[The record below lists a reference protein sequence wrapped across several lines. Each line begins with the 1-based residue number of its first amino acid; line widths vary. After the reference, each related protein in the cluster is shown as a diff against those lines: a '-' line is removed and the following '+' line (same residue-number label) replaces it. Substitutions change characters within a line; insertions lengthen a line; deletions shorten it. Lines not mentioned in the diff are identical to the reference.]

1 MPFGQT
7 GYDPRSDEVEP
18 GYMPADFLALPGVEI
33 TIVLSLVA
41 IVFFG
46 FIRETLPADVVALLA
61 MGVLLLTGILSVPE
75 TLSVFSNSAPITIA
89 AMFVLSAALERT
101 GVIDVAGRMVSRGVA
116 GKSPLL
122 ALVAMMLGVMVMS
135 AFMNNTPIV
144 VVLIPVVIQLSR
156 TLGMAASRLLIPLS
170 FASIFGGTTTLIGTS
185 TNILVDGVAQELGL
199 KAFGVF
205 EITGA
210 GILLAMVGTIYL
222 AITSP
227 FLLPSRETLVD
238 LLPNTKQRRFIAQIL
253 IPIESVLIGR
263 TIAETGF
270 KPEKGFKVI
279 DVFRDGLSLRA
290 ELEQVVLR
298 AGDRIVLRSP
308 VAEMLTLK
316 ETGHVAIGSA
326 ANDVRPAFE
335 PIQTSETVIME
346 GVIGPHSRMI
356 GRPLGGL
363 GLARLYG
370 VYVLA
375 IHRRGE
381 NITDTDKIH
390 FDVGDTVLLEGPAR
404 GMRQL
409 FDDGVL
415 NNLTETTERAI
426 RRGKAPI
433 AIIAVLA
440 AMSLAALGV
449 LPIAALAIIAGTA
462 VVALGCLDHQEAYRS
477 IRWDILML
485 IFGMLALGQAMNTS
499 GAAELVVGHLAGL
512 TEGFG
517 PLAVLAVL
525 YLVTSFL
532 TEIMSNNAAA
542 ILLTPI
548 AVGLATQLG
557 IDPRPFVVAVMF
569 AASASFATPIG
580 YQTNTLVYS
589 AGGYKFSDFLK
600 IGVPLNLVM
609 FVASMIIIPMFWP
622 LG

>member
-1 MPFGQT
+1 
-7 GYDPRSDEVEP
+7 
-18 GYMPADFLALPGVEI
+18 MPADILALPGVEI
-33 TIVLSLVA
+33 AIVLLLVG

-46 FIRETLPADVVALLA
+46 FVKEVLPADVVALLA
-61 MGVLLLTGILSVPE
+61 MGALLLTGILSVPE
-75 TLSVFSNSAPITIA
+75 ALSVFSNSAPITIA

-101 GVIDVAGRMVSRGVA
+101 GVIDAAGRLVSRLASRASPVVA
-116 GKSPLL
+116 ML
-122 ALVAMMLGVMVMS
+122 AMMLGVMTLS
-135 AFMNNTPIV
+135 ALMNNTPIV
-144 VVLIPVVIQLSR
+144 VVLIPVVIQLAR
-156 TLGMAASRLLIPLS
+156 TIGVAPSKLLIPLS
-170 FASIFGGTTTLIGTS
+170 FAAIFGGTTTLIGTS
-185 TNILVDGVAQELGL
+185 TNILVDGVAQEAGL
-199 KAFGVF
+199 APFGVF

-210 GILLAMVGTIYL
+210 GVILALVGAAYL
-222 AITSP
+222 ALTSP
-227 FLLPSRETLVD
+227 FLLPTRESLVD
-238 LLPNTKQRRFIAQIL
+238 MLPNAKDRRFLAQIL
-253 IPIESVLIGR
+253 IPLGSPLIGK
-263 TIAETGF
+263 TVSETGF
-270 KPEKGFKVI
+270 SAEKGFKVI

-290 ELEQVVLR
+290 DLR
-298 AGDRIVLRSP
+298 DLSIQAGDRIVLRTP
-308 VAEMLTLK
+308 VSEVLTLK
-316 ETGHVAIGSA
+316 EAGSIAIGASA
-326 ANDVRPAFE
+326 SDARPAFE

-346 GVIGPHSRMI
+346 GVIGPQSRLT
-356 GRPLGGL
+356 GRSLNGL

-381 NITDTDKIH
+381 NVTNTDDIR

-409 FDDGVL
+409 FDDGIL
-415 NNLTETTERAI
+415 NNLTETTERAM

-433 AIIAVLA
+433 AIVALVSV
-440 AMSLAALGV
+440 MGLAALGV
-449 LPIAALAIIAGTA
+449 LPISALALIAATS
-462 VVALGCLDHQEAYRS
+462 VVALGCLDHQEAYRA

-485 IFGMLALGQAMNTS
+485 IFGMLALGTAMEKT
-499 GAAELVVGHLAGL
+499 GAASLLVGHLAGL
-512 TEGFG
+512 TGGMG

-548 AVGLATQLG
+548 AIGLGSQLG

-609 FVASMIIIPMFWP
+609 FAASMIVIPMFWP
-622 LG
+622 LA

>member
-1 MPFGQT
+1 
-7 GYDPRSDEVEP
+7 
-18 GYMPADFLALPGVEI
+18 MPADILSLPGVEI
-33 TIVLSLVA
+33 AIVLLLVG

-46 FIRETLPADVVALLA
+46 FVREVLPADVVALLA
-61 MGVLLLTGILSVPE
+61 MGALLLTGILSVPE
-75 TLSVFSNSAPITIA
+75 ALSVFSNSAPITIA

-101 GVIDVAGRMVSRGVA
+101 GVIDAAGRLVSRLASRASPVVA
-116 GKSPLL
+116 ML
-122 ALVAMMLGVMVMS
+122 AMMLGVMILS
-135 AFMNNTPIV
+135 ALMNNTPIV
-144 VVLIPVVIQLSR
+144 VVLIPVVIQLAR
-156 TLGMAASRLLIPLS
+156 TIGVAPSKLLIPLS
-170 FASIFGGTTTLIGTS
+170 FAAIFGGTTTLIGTS
-185 TNILVDGVAQELGL
+185 TNILVDGVAQEAGL
-199 KAFGVF
+199 APFGVF

-210 GILLAMVGTIYL
+210 GVILALVGAAYL
-222 AITSP
+222 ALTSP
-227 FLLPSRETLVD
+227 FLLPTRESLVD
-238 LLPNTKQRRFIAQIL
+238 MLPNAKDRRFLAQIL
-253 IPIESVLIGR
+253 IPLGSPLIGK
-263 TIAETGF
+263 TVSETGF
-270 KPEKGFKVI
+270 SAEKGFKVI

-290 ELEQVVLR
+290 DLR
-298 AGDRIVLRSP
+298 DLSIQAGDRIVLRTP
-308 VAEMLTLK
+308 VSEVLTLK
-316 ETGHVAIGSA
+316 EAGSIAIGASA
-326 ANDVRPAFE
+326 SDARPAFE

-346 GVIGPHSRMI
+346 GVIGPQSRLT
-356 GRPLGGL
+356 GRSLNGL

-381 NITDTDKIH
+381 NVTNTDDIR

-409 FDDGVL
+409 FDDGIL
-415 NNLTETTERAI
+415 NNLTETTERAM

-433 AIIAVLA
+433 AIVALVSV
-440 AMSLAALGV
+440 MGLAALGV
-449 LPIAALAIIAGTA
+449 LPISALALIAATS
-462 VVALGCLDHQEAYRS
+462 VVALGCLDHQEAYRA

-485 IFGMLALGQAMNTS
+485 IFGMLALGTAMEKT
-499 GAAELVVGHLAGL
+499 GAASLLVGHLAGL
-512 TEGFG
+512 TGGMG

-548 AVGLATQLG
+548 AIGLGSQLG

-609 FVASMIIIPMFWP
+609 FAASMIVIPMFWP
-622 LG
+622 LA

>member
-1 MPFGQT
+1 MPL
-7 GYDPRSDEVEP
+7 DI
-18 GYMPADFLALPGVEI
+18 LALPGVEI
-33 TIVLSLVA
+33 AIVLSLVA
-41 IVFFG
+41 VVFFG
-46 FIRETLPADVVALLA
+46 FIREILPSDVVALLA
-61 MGVLLLTGILSVPE
+61 MGALLLTGILSVPE
-75 TLSVFSNSAPITIA
+75 TLAVFSNPAPITIA

-101 GVIDVAGRMVSRGVA
+101 GVIDAAGRMVTRLA
-116 GKSPLL
+116 GRASPI
-122 ALVAMMLGVMVMS
+122 VAMLAMMFGVMVLS

-144 VVLIPVVIQLSR
+144 VVLIPVVIQLARS
-156 TLGMAASRLLIPLS
+156 LGVAPSKLLIPLS
-170 FASIFGGTTTLIGTS
+170 FAAIFGGTTTLIGTS
-185 TNILVDGVAQELGL
+185 TNILVDGVAQEAGL
-199 KAFGVF
+199 APFGMF
-205 EITGA
+205 EITAAGA
-210 GILLAMVGTIYL
+210 VLACVGAAYL
-222 AITSP
+222 GLVSR
-227 FLLPSRETLVD
+227 FLLPTRESLID
-238 LLPNTKQRRFIAQIL
+238 MLPDARKRRFLAQIL
-253 IPIESVLIGR
+253 IPLGSPLIGKA
-263 TIAETGF
+263 ISETGF
-270 KPEKGFKVI
+270 SAEKGFKVI

-290 ELEQVVLR
+290 DLR
-298 AGDRIVLRSP
+298 DLIIQAGDRVVLRSP
-308 VAEMLTLK
+308 VSEVLTLK
-316 ETGHVAIGSA
+316 EAGSIAIGASA
-326 ANDVRPAFE
+326 SDVRAAFE

-346 GVIGPHSRMI
+346 GVIGPQSRLI
-356 GRPLGGL
+356 GRSLKGL

-381 NITDTDKIH
+381 NVTNTQEMR

-409 FDDGVL
+409 FDDGIL

-433 AIIAVLA
+433 AMVALVAV
-440 AMSLAALGV
+440 MGLAALGV
-449 LPIAALAIIAGTA
+449 LPIAALALIAATA
-462 VVALGCLDHQEAYRS
+462 VVALGCLDHQEAYRA

-485 IFGMLALGQAMNTS
+485 IFGMLALGLAMEKS
-499 GAAELVVGHLAGL
+499 GAASLLVGHLAEV
-512 TEGFG
+512 TAGFG
-517 PLAVLAVL
+517 PIAVLAVL

-548 AVGLATQLG
+548 AIGLGAQLG

-589 AGGYKFSDFLK
+589 AGGYRFSDFLK

-609 FVASMIIIPMFWP
+609 FAAAMIVIPIFWP

>member
-1 MPFGQT
+1 
-7 GYDPRSDEVEP
+7 
-18 GYMPADFLALPGVEI
+18 MPADILTLPGVEI
-33 TIVLSLVA
+33 AIVLLLVG

-46 FIRETLPADVVALLA
+46 FVREVLPADVVALLA
-61 MGVLLLTGILSVPE
+61 MGALLLTGILSVPE
-75 TLSVFSNSAPITIA
+75 ALSVFSNSAPITIA

-101 GVIDVAGRMVSRGVA
+101 GVIDAAGRLVSRLASRASPVVA
-116 GKSPLL
+116 ML
-122 ALVAMMLGVMVMS
+122 AMMLGVMILS
-135 AFMNNTPIV
+135 ALMNNTPIV
-144 VVLIPVVIQLSR
+144 VVLIPVVIQLAR
-156 TLGMAASRLLIPLS
+156 TIGVTPSKLLIPLS
-170 FASIFGGTTTLIGTS
+170 FAAIFGGTTTLIGTS
-185 TNILVDGVAQELGL
+185 TNILVDGVAQEAGL
-199 KAFGVF
+199 APFGVF

-210 GILLAMVGTIYL
+210 GVILALVGAAYL
-222 AITSP
+222 ALTSP
-227 FLLPSRETLVD
+227 FLLPTRESLVD
-238 LLPNTKQRRFIAQIL
+238 MLPNAKDRRFLAQIL
-253 IPIESVLIGR
+253 IPLGSPLIGK
-263 TIAETGF
+263 TVSETGF
-270 KPEKGFKVI
+270 SAEKGFKVI
-279 DVFRDGLSLRA
+279 DVFREGLSLRA
-290 ELEQVVLR
+290 DLR
-298 AGDRIVLRSP
+298 DLSIQAGDRIVLRTP
-308 VAEMLTLK
+308 VSEVLTLK
-316 ETGHVAIGSA
+316 EAGSIAIGASA
-326 ANDVRPAFE
+326 SDARPAFE

-346 GVIGPHSRMI
+346 GVIGPQSRLT
-356 GRPLGGL
+356 GRSLNGL

-381 NITDTDKIH
+381 NVTNTDDIR

-409 FDDGVL
+409 FDDGIL
-415 NNLTETTERAI
+415 NNLTETTERAM

-433 AIIAVLA
+433 AIVALA
-440 AMSLAALGV
+440 SVMGLAALGV
-449 LPIAALAIIAGTA
+449 LPISALALIAATS
-462 VVALGCLDHQEAYRS
+462 VVALGCLDHQEAYRA

-485 IFGMLALGQAMNTS
+485 IFGMLALGTAMEKT
-499 GAAELVVGHLAGL
+499 GAASLLVGHLAGL
-512 TEGFG
+512 TGRMG

-548 AVGLATQLG
+548 AIGLGSQLG

-609 FVASMIIIPMFWP
+609 FAASMIVIPMFWP
-622 LG
+622 LA

>member
-1 MPFGQT
+1 
-7 GYDPRSDEVEP
+7 
-18 GYMPADFLALPGVEI
+18 MPADILALPGVEI
-33 TIVLSLVA
+33 AIVLLLVG

-46 FIRETLPADVVALLA
+46 FVREVLPADVVALLA
-61 MGVLLLTGILSVPE
+61 MGALLLTGILSVPE
-75 TLSVFSNSAPITIA
+75 ALSVFSNSAPITIA

-101 GVIDVAGRMVSRGVA
+101 GVIDAAGRLVSRLASRASPVVA
-116 GKSPLL
+116 ML
-122 ALVAMMLGVMVMS
+122 AMMLGVMILS
-135 AFMNNTPIV
+135 ALMNNTPIV
-144 VVLIPVVIQLSR
+144 VVLIPVVIQLAR
-156 TLGMAASRLLIPLS
+156 TIGVTPSKLLIPLS
-170 FASIFGGTTTLIGTS
+170 FAAIFGGTTTLIGTS
-185 TNILVDGVAQELGL
+185 TNILVDGVAQEAGL
-199 KAFGVF
+199 APFGVF

-210 GILLAMVGTIYL
+210 GVILALVGAAYL
-222 AITSP
+222 ALTSP
-227 FLLPSRETLVD
+227 FLLPTRESLVD
-238 LLPNTKQRRFIAQIL
+238 MLPNAKDRRFLAQIL
-253 IPIESVLIGR
+253 IPLGSPLIGK
-263 TIAETGF
+263 TVSETGF
-270 KPEKGFKVI
+270 SAEKGFKVI

-290 ELEQVVLR
+290 DLR
-298 AGDRIVLRSP
+298 DLSIQAGDRIVLRTP
-308 VAEMLTLK
+308 VSEVLTLK
-316 ETGHVAIGSA
+316 EAGSIAIGASA
-326 ANDVRPAFE
+326 SDARPAFE

-346 GVIGPHSRMI
+346 GVIGPQSRLT
-356 GRPLGGL
+356 GRSLNGL

-381 NITDTDKIH
+381 NVTNTDDIR

-409 FDDGVL
+409 FDDGIL
-415 NNLTETTERAI
+415 NNLTETTERAM

-433 AIIAVLA
+433 AIVALVSV
-440 AMSLAALGV
+440 MGLAALGV
-449 LPIAALAIIAGTA
+449 LPISALALIAATS
-462 VVALGCLDHQEAYRS
+462 VVALGCLDHQEAYRA

-485 IFGMLALGQAMNTS
+485 IFGMLALGTAMEKT
-499 GAAELVVGHLAGL
+499 GAASLLVGHLAGL
-512 TEGFG
+512 TGGMG

-525 YLVTSFL
+525 YLITSFL

-548 AVGLATQLG
+548 AIGLGSQLG

-609 FVASMIIIPMFWP
+609 FAASMIVIPMFWP
-622 LG
+622 LA

>member
-1 MPFGQT
+1 
-7 GYDPRSDEVEP
+7 
-18 GYMPADFLALPGVEI
+18 MPADILALPGVEI
-33 TIVLSLVA
+33 AIVLLLVG

-46 FIRETLPADVVALLA
+46 FVREILPSDVVALLA
-61 MGVLLLTGILSVPE
+61 MGALLLTGILSVPE
-75 TLSVFSNSAPITIA
+75 TLAVFSNSAPITIA

-101 GVIDVAGRMVSRGVA
+101 GVIDAAGRLVSRLASGASPVVA
-116 GKSPLL
+116 M
-122 ALVAMMLGVMVMS
+122 VAMMLGVMILS
-135 AFMNNTPIV
+135 ALMNNTPIV
-144 VVLIPVVIQLSR
+144 VVLIPVVIQLAR
-156 TLGMAASRLLIPLS
+156 TIGVAPSKLLIPLS
-170 FASIFGGTTTLIGTS
+170 FAAIFGGTTTLIGTS
-185 TNILVDGVAQELGL
+185 TNILVDGVAQEAGL
-199 KAFGVF
+199 APFGVF

-210 GILLAMVGTIYL
+210 GAILALVGTAYL
-222 AITSP
+222 ALTSP
-227 FLLPSRETLVD
+227 FLLPTRESLVD
-238 LLPNTKQRRFIAQIL
+238 MLPNAKNRRFLAQIL
-253 IPIESVLIGR
+253 IPLGSPLVGK
-263 TIAETGF
+263 TVSETGF
-270 KPEKGFKVI
+270 SAEKGFKVI
-279 DVFRDGLSLRA
+279 DVFREGLSLRA
-290 ELEQVVLR
+290 DLR
-298 AGDRIVLRSP
+298 DLSIQAGDRIVLRTP
-308 VAEMLTLK
+308 VSEVLTLK
-316 ETGHVAIGSA
+316 EAGSIAIGASA
-326 ANDVRPAFE
+326 SDARPAFE

-346 GVIGPHSRMI
+346 GVIGPQSRLI
-356 GRPLGGL
+356 GRSLNGL

-381 NITDTDKIH
+381 NITTTEDIR

-409 FDDGVL
+409 FDDGIL

-433 AIIAVLA
+433 AIAALA
-440 AMSLAALGV
+440 SVMGLAALGV
-449 LPIAALAIIAGTA
+449 LPISALALIAATS
-462 VVALGCLDHQEAYRS
+462 VVALGCLDHQEAYRA

-485 IFGMLALGQAMNTS
+485 IFGMLALGTAMEKT
-499 GAAELVVGHLAGL
+499 GAASLLVGQLAGL
-512 TEGFG
+512 TGGLG

-548 AVGLATQLG
+548 AIGLGSQLG

-589 AGGYKFSDFLK
+589 AGGYRFSDFLK

-609 FVASMIIIPMFWP
+609 FAAAMIVIPMFCP
-622 LG
+622 LA